1 MAIMSRA
8 NSLYSIFEIL
18 MRARVDGFP
27 RTLLQ
32 GPFSNISAAFSSAT
46 GQSELPYSMFG
57 FPTHS
62 PTFIEWVGN
71 YTRF

>member
-46 GQSELPYSMFG
+46 G
-57 FPTHS
+57 
-62 PTFIEWVGN
+62 
-71 YTRF
+71 